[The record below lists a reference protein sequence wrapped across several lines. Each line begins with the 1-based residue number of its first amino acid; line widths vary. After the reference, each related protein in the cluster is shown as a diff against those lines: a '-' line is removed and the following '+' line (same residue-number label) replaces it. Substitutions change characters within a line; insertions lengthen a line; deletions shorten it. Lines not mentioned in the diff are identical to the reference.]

1 MNRQNQMTTVGFVGL
16 GRIGRPI
23 AANIQAVGFNLMV
36 FDVRGEPMAELAR
49 LGTKRNVK
57 EPPLLSRIFDF
68 SITRKVIT
76 EVQGTGWQP
85 GL

>member
-1 MNRQNQMTTVGFVGL
+1 
-16 GRIGRPI
+16 
-23 AANIQAVGFNLMV
+23 MV
-36 FDVRGEPMAELAR
+36 FDVRDEPMAELAR

-76 EVQGTGWQP
+76 EVQGTGWKP
-85 GL
+85 GR